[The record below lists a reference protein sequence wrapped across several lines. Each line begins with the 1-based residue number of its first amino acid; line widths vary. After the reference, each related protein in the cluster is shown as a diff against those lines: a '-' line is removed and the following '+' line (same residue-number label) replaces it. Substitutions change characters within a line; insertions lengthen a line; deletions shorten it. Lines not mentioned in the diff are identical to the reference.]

1 MEQIFNKERMTKS
14 LFLKGVL
21 CWLTLIF
28 STVTLAKIH
37 TNQDMIE
44 SLSIYDKLDSTDIDA
59 VFKTVLDNIPNN
71 ITVYPTEGYYY
82 FWFYHQGNLIR
93 GNLRFDH
100 NLVDKGQVSFAYYY
114 DIEGRGGQGSETRH
128 KVYTST
134 DGLILKKI
142 APRRYQLSFGGSS
155 KTVTLNIPTSDYK
168 SVADEA
174 FLGNMQDESGVIFTF
189 IFNHK
194 LKQFYYLLD
203 QSQNYEHY
211 YELSPHISVGARTG
225 FVYFQ
230 DSKRAQPR
238 KILVGVVSQNSAL
251 NNFYDGPFDQLP
263 DHQLGSTLF
272 KDYVSL
278 VYPLLKGKVSSHGHL
293 LGKENARVAINNYI
307 HYRDLEVFKY
317 LEQCHQQSIKCV
329 QNFITLSKS

>member
-1 MEQIFNKERMTKS
+1 MEKIFNQNRMAKS
-14 LFLKGVL
+14 LFLKVMF
-21 CWLTLIF
+21 CWLTLSL

-59 VFKTVLDNIPNN
+59 VLKTVLDNIPND

-100 NLVDKGQVSFAYYY
+100 NLVDKEQVSFAYYY

-238 KILVGVVSQNSAL
+238 KILVGVVSQNSEL

-307 HYRDLEVFKY
+307 HYANL
-317 LEQCHQQSIKCV
+317 
-329 QNFITLSKS
+329 NLS